1 MYQGRSFTPRRR
13 RGRLRPFALPV
24 ALKSLLAALAL
35 ALAAPG
41 LAHAGTADIVSRD
54 VPLRASAA
62 RTLAA
67 TAATPSFNLVGL
79 HWQGA
84 GSVEF
89 RTRSAKGRWSAWRD
103 AAPED
108 EDRPDRSA
116 RERSRAGWRLGNP
129 YWAGLSDRLEVRTRG
144 LVRRVRAHYV
154 WSPVAGERAPPPRR
168 TLFATQEPSIIPRL
182 SWGANELI
190 KRGTPSYARAQSAA
204 IVRGIQLYHVR
215 SNGWNDIGYNFLVD
229 KYGQVFEGRFGG
241 MERNVVGAHAEGFN
255 TGSTGVALV
264 GNYDGIGITPAAR
277 AALVRLLAWRLDVAH
292 VDPLKTFNAISGGN
306 ARFRRGLPVFLR
318 TIVGHRDT
326 GFTDCPG
333 DRLYAALDGL
343 ARDVSRSG
351 LPKIYE
357 PVVRG
362 APGGPV
368 RFTARL
374 SSSVAWRVTIVN
386 GGGRPVAAGTRTGTA
401 VDWTWDATAAAPGN
415 YSYTFDAT
423 GARPATGTLGRAG
436 TLSLR
441 NLRATPRAV
450 TPNGDG
456 RDDTATI
463 SYELGAPA
471 TVTATLVSPL
481 GTVLST
487 LFSEPRSTGPQSFV
501 FAAEGVP
508 DGNYRIV
515 ITAVGADGRRVSG
528 SVEILVNR
536 TLSNFR
542 AERAAVSP
550 NGDGR
555 LDTISFPFVLAAP
568 AEVRLRILRR
578 GVWGATPAVQ
588 LLEPGAHRLSW
599 DGRKRVGRALQGA
612 YEAELSV
619 VDLVGTVSQRVP
631 FVLDTTAP
639 ALRLLSLRPL
649 RLWLSEP
656 AEGVLRVN
664 NVRRVV
670 RRARAGRFAVGF
682 PFRPRTVRATAWGVA
697 GNRSRPLRFP

>member
-1 MYQGRSFTPRRR
+1 M
-13 RGRLRPFALPV
+13 
-24 ALKSLLAALAL
+24 KSLLAVFAL

-54 VPLRASAA
+54 VPLRASAGRA
-62 RTLAA
+62 PAA
-67 TAATPSFNLVGL
+67 AAPATKFNLVGL
-79 HWQGA
+79 HWRGS

-89 RTRSAKGRWSAWRD
+89 RTRSLAGRWSGWRA

-108 EDRPDRSA
+108 EDRPDRGA

-129 YWAGLSDRLEVRTRG
+129 YWTGSSDRLEVRTRG

-154 WSPVAGERAPPPRR
+154 WSPVGGARAAPPR
-168 TLFATQEPSIIPRL
+168 TRSLAATEEPSIIPRL

-190 KRGTPSYARAQSAA
+190 KRGSPSFASSLQFAVVHHTAGSNSYTRAQSAA
-204 IVRGIQLYHVR
+204 IIRGIQLYHVR

-241 MERNVVGAHAEGFN
+241 IEANVVGAHAEGFN
-255 TGSTGVALV
+255 TGSTGVAVL
-264 GNYDGIGITPAAR
+264 GNYNGTGITPAAR
-277 AALVRLLAWRLDVAH
+277 AALVRLIAWRLDVAH
-292 VDPLKTFNAISGGN
+292 ADPLKTFNAISGGN
-306 ARFRRGLPVFLR
+306 GRFPRGVPVFLR
-318 TIVGHRDT
+318 AIVGHRDT

-333 DRLYAALDGL
+333 GRLYAALDGL
-343 ARDVSRSG
+343 ARDVSRTG
-351 LPKIYE
+351 LPKLYD

-362 APGGPV
+362 TPGGPV

-374 SSSVAWRVTIVN
+374 SAPIAWRVTIVN
-386 GGGRPVAAGTRTGTA
+386 GGGTPVAAGSGTGAA

-436 TLSLR
+436 ALSLR
-441 NLRATPRAV
+441 NVRATPRAV

-471 TVTATLVSPL
+471 TVTATLVSPT
-481 GTVLST
+481 GAVLST
-487 LFSEPRSTGPQSFV
+487 LFSEPRSAGPQSFV

-508 DGNYRIV
+508 DGNYRITL
-515 ITAVGADGRRVSG
+515 TAVGADGRRVTA

-536 TLSNFR
+536 TLSNLT
-542 AERAAVSP
+542 ASRAAISP

-555 LDTISFPFVLAAP
+555 LDTIDFTFVLAAP

-578 GVWGATPAVQ
+578 NRWVATPAVQ
-588 LLEPGAHRLSW
+588 LLDAGAHRLTW
-599 DGRKRVGRALQGA
+599 DGKKRVGRALQGA
-612 YEAELSV
+612 YEGELAV
-619 VDLVGTVSQRVP
+619 TDVIGTVAQRVP
-631 FVLDTTAP
+631 FVLDTKAP
-639 ALRLLSLRPL
+639 TLRLLSLRPL

-656 AEGVLRVN
+656 AEVVLRVN
-664 NVRRVV
+664 GVRRVV
-670 RRARAGRFAVGF
+670 RRTRAGRFAVGF
-682 PFRPRTVRATAWGVA
+682 PFRPRTVRATAWDAA
-697 GNRSRPLRFP
+697 GNRSRPLRFR

>member
-1 MYQGRSFTPRRR
+1 M
-13 RGRLRPFALPV
+13 

-67 TAATPSFNLVGL
+67 AAATPRFNLVGL
-79 HWQGA
+79 HWQGS

-89 RTRSAKGRWSAWRD
+89 RTRSLAGRWSAWRP

-116 RERSRAGWRLGNP
+116 RERSRVGWHLGNP
-129 YWAGLSDRLEVRTRG
+129 YWTGASDRLEVRTRG
-144 LVRRVRAHYV
+144 IVRRVRAHYV
-154 WSPVAGERAPPPRR
+154 WSPVAGGHAAPPRR
-168 TLFATQEPSIIPRL
+168 TLFAAEQPSIIPRL

-190 KRGTPSYARAQSAA
+190 RRGTPSNAISLQFAVVHHTAGTNSYTRAQSAA
-204 IVRGIQLYHVR
+204 IIRGIQLYHVR

-241 MERNVVGAHAEGFN
+241 IERNVVGAHAEGFN

-264 GNYDGIGITPAAR
+264 GNYDGTGITPAAR

-292 VDPLKTFNAISGGN
+292 LDPLKTFNAISGGN

-374 SSSVAWRVTIVN
+374 SSSVAWRVTVVN
-386 GGGRPVAAGTRTGTA
+386 GGGRPVAAGTGTGTA

-515 ITAVGADGRRVSG
+515 ITVVGADGRRVTA

-555 LDTISFPFVLAAP
+555 LDTISFTFVLAAP

-578 GVWGATPAVQ
+578 GVWVATPAVQ

-656 AEGVLRVN
+656 AEVVLRVN

-670 RRARAGRFAVGF
+670 RRTRAGRFAVGF
-682 PFRPRTVRATAWGVA
+682 PFRPRTVRATAWDAA

>member
-1 MYQGRSFTPRRR
+1 M
-13 RGRLRPFALPV
+13 
-24 ALKSLLAALAL
+24 KSLVAAFAF

-41 LAHAGTADIVSRD
+41 LAHAATADIVSRD
-54 VPLRASAA
+54 VPLRATAGP
-62 RTLAA
+62 TVAA
-67 TAATPSFNLVGL
+67 TVAPPRFNLVGL
-79 HWQGA
+79 HWQGG

-89 RTRSAKGRWSAWRD
+89 RTRSLAGRWSVWRP

-116 RERSRAGWRLGNP
+116 RERTRAGWQLGNP
-129 YWAGLSDRLEVRTRG
+129 YWTGASDRLEVRTRG

-154 WSPVAGERAPPPRR
+154 WSPVASPTGEAPQRMPALVSTPAILPRSGWRASESIRR
-168 TLFATQEPSIIPRL
+168 GAPQVARSLRFAVVHHTAGSNSYTQAQAP
-182 SWGANELI
+182 AVV
-190 KRGTPSYARAQSAA
+190 RA
-204 IVRGIQLYHVR
+204 IQLYHVR
-215 SNGWNDIGYNFLVD
+215 GNGWNDIGYNFLVD

-241 MERNVVGAHAEGFN
+241 IERNVVGAHAEGFN
-255 TGSTGVALV
+255 TGSTGVALI
-264 GNYDGIGITPAAR
+264 GNYNGTGITPAAR
-277 AALVRLLAWRLDVAH
+277 AALVRLLAWRLDIAH

-306 ARFRRGLPVFLR
+306 ARFARGVPVFLR

-333 DRLYAALDGL
+333 SRLYAALDGL
-343 ARDVSRSG
+343 ARDVSRTG

-362 APGGPV
+362 TLGGPV

-374 SSSVAWRVTIVN
+374 SGPVAWRVTVVN
-386 GGGRPVAAGTRTGTA
+386 GGGTPVAAGSGTGTT

-471 TVTATLVSPL
+471 TVTATLVSPT
-481 GTVLST
+481 GAVLST
-487 LFSEPRSTGPQSFV
+487 LFSEPRSAGPQSFV

-508 DGNYRIV
+508 DGNYRITLV
-515 ITAVGADGRRVSG
+515 AVGADGRRVTG

-542 AERAAVSP
+542 AERAAISP

-555 LDTISFPFVLAAP
+555 LETIDFTFVLAVA

-578 GVWGATPAVQ
+578 GVWVATPALQ

-599 DGRKRVGRALQGA
+599 NGKKRVGRALQGS
-612 YEAELSV
+612 YEAELAV
-619 VDLVGTVSQRVP
+619 TDIVGTVSQRVP
-631 FVLDTTAP
+631 FVLDTTP
-639 ALRLLSLRPL
+639 PRLRLLSLRPL
-649 RLWLSEP
+649 RLWVSEP
-656 AEGVLRVN
+656 AEIVLRVN

-670 RRARAGRFAVGF
+670 RRTRAGRFAVGF
-682 PFRPRTVRATAWGVA
+682 PFRPRTVRATAWDAA